1 MKIVV
6 KVKPNA
12 KVEEVERVTQ
22 PSLLLEDKKEL
33 DVYKVSV
40 KAPPIG
46 GKANMAVIK
55 ALADYS
61 DVAPSLVSLVSGT
74 TSKNKIF
81 EIIK

>member
-22 PSLLLEDKKEL
+22 TSLLLEDKKEMS
-33 DVYKVSV
+33 VYKVSV
-40 KAPPIG
+40 KAPPVG
-46 GKANMAVIK
+46 GKANKAVVN
-55 ALADYS
+55 ALADYF
-61 DVAPSLVSLVSGT
+61 DVAPSLISLVSGP